1 MQLARGIMPRSTH
14 LLNRKI
20 CCQNCSH
27 AFFIMNGGQVYTCK
41 LYKVKR

>member
-1 MQLARGIMPRSTH
+1 MQLARGNMPRSTH

-20 CCQNCSH
+20 CCH
-27 AFFIMNGGQVYTCK
+27 VFFIMNGGQVYTCK